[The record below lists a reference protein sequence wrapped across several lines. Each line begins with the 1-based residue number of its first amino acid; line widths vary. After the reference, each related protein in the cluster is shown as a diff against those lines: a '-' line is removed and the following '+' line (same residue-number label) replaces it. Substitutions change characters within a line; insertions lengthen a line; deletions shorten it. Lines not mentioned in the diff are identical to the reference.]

1 MASIIKRNN
10 KFKAQVSIYKDGKAK
25 VISKTFSTYK
35 EAKHWSLE
43 RELDKGNGR
52 DFYQSMMFFT
62 DYYHNWINLIKK
74 PDIKETTFQN
84 YLGVEKVV
92 NELFEGIRL
101 NDLSD
106 LIVQRKIDLYGKN
119 HSEKTTR
126 EALLKIKGCIRDAY
140 ARGYIKTDF
149 TPLLKV
155 RGKKVEKRNKTLS
168 ITDLKTLRAYCLRNA
183 DDEFNLMV
191 LVALETGMRRGEI
204 LGIRKEDLY
213 EYGIKVRRSISPTSE
228 DTSLKTQKAKRNVS
242 INQNVYDLLI
252 VKNPNQNGYLF
263 DPNGFSQS
271 YRLSRLLQ
279 KLNISKT
286 TFHGLRDTHA
296 SFLFSQEID
305 MAYISQRLGHVSIAT
320 TQNYYLTLMPE
331 KKHQQDADALNLLNS
346 LSN

>member
-1 MASIIKRNN
+1 MASIIKKNN
-10 KFKAQVSIYKDGKAK
+10 KYKAQVSIYRDGKAK
-25 VISKTFSTYK
+25 VISKTFDTHK

-52 DFYQSMMFFT
+52 DFYQALMPFSE
-62 DYYHNWINLIKK
+62 YYHNWINLIKK
-74 PDIKETTFQN
+74 PDIKETTYQN
-84 YLGVEKVV
+84 YVGVGKII
-92 NELFEGIRL
+92 NELFDGIRL
-101 NDLSD
+101 KDLSD
-106 LIVQRKIDLYGKN
+106 LIVQRKIDLYGKT

-140 ARGYIKTDF
+140 ARGYISTDF

-155 RGKKVEKRNKTLS
+155 RGQKVDKRNKSLS
-168 ITDLKTLRAYCLRNA
+168 ITHLKVLRNYCLTHY
-183 DDEFNLMV
+183 DDEFNLVV

-204 LGIRKEDLY
+204 LGIRPEDLY

-228 DTSLKTQKAKRNVS
+228 DTSLKTQKARRNVS
-242 INQNVYDLLI
+242 INENIYELLI
-252 VKNPNQNGYLF
+252 SRKPKLNGYMF
-263 DPNGFSQS
+263 DTNGFNQS
-271 YRLSRLLQ
+271 AELKKLL
-279 KLNISKT
+279 KLLNLPKT

-320 TQNYYLTLMPE
+320 TQNYYLSLMPE

-346 LSN
+346 LSD